1 LGKTSFELVPDVE
14 VNLVFNFH
22 SIWSIIAPESSFG
35 RNEHIWEEKSAPETS
50 NRTLCKN
57 PGQCPTK
64 IFSLMFIH
72 DFGQPYRT
80 LRENPG

>member
-35 RNEHIWEEKSAPETS
+35 RNEHI
-50 NRTLCKN
+50 L
-57 PGQCPTK
+57 GGK
-64 IFSLMFIH
+64 ICSRILF
-72 DFGQPYRT
+72 
-80 LRENPG
+80 